1 MAACRNC
8 SSAMFILRSYP
19 TRRLE
24 TRDVRRCVASRPTK
38 DGESFARQDRSASVW
53 GMTLPRPDIDPD
65 GLLEYSVVFTDLS
78 LNHMSKRFVGVMQG
92 LNEVLTSTYRADAIA
107 VVPGGGSY
115 GMEAVARQL
124 GTGRRAL
131 VIRNGFF
138 SYRWSQILEMGS
150 ITDDITVLTAR
161 PTGPDHP
168 TWAPPPVEEVV
179 AAITEQR
186 PEVVFAP
193 HVETSAG
200 IVLTNDY
207 LRAVAQATHDV
218 GGLFVLDCIASGAL
232 WVDMADLGIDVL
244 ITAPQKGW
252 SGSPCAAYVL
262 VNDRARTAI
271 HESTSTSFSAD
282 LKRWL
287 TIAEGYVEGKHA
299 YHATMPTDTLA
310 HNLEVMLKA
319 TERGLPQLREAQIQ
333 LGTAVRALLADRNFG
348 SVAAPEYAASSVV
361 VVHTDDPGMKSGA
374 KFAAAGLQIAGGVP
388 LMCGEPDD
396 WSTFRLGLFGLD
408 KLSDVDGTVARLA
421 NGLDRALSR

>member
-1 MAACRNC
+1 MN
-8 SSAMFILRSYP
+8 
-19 TRRLE
+19 
-24 TRDVRRCVASRPTK
+24 
-38 DGESFARQDRSASVW
+38 
-53 GMTLPRPDIDPD
+53 LPRTDIDPD

-92 LNEVLTSTYRADAIA
+92 LSEVLTTAYRADVLA
-107 VVPGGGSY
+107 VVPGGGTY

-124 GTGRRAL
+124 ATGRRAL
-131 VIRNGFF
+131 IIRNGFF

-150 ITDDITVLTAR
+150 ITDDITVMTAR
-161 PTGPDHP
+161 PTGQDHP
-168 TWAPPPVEEVV
+168 TSWAPPPVEEVV

-186 PEVVFAP
+186 PAVVFAP

-200 IVLTNDY
+200 IVLTDDY
-207 LRAVAQATHDV
+207 LRAVAQATQRV

-252 SGSPCAAYVL
+252 SGSSCAAYVL
-262 VNDRARTAI
+262 VNERARTAI

-310 HNLEVMLKA
+310 HNLEIMLEA
-319 TERGLPQLREAQIQ
+319 TKRGLPQLREAQVE
-333 LGTAVRALLADRNFG
+333 LGTKVRTLLAERGFA

-361 VVHTDDPGMKSGA
+361 VVHTDDHGLKSGA
-374 KFAAAGLQIAGGVP
+374 KFVEAGLQIAGGVP

-408 KLSDVDGTVARLA
+408 KLADVDGTVTRLTD
-421 NGLDRALSR
+421 GLDRALSL